1 MKAYWIKYKGK
12 SGQDQGQK
20 KKLIHLNPHQRSNQ
34 KKKKKLIHLNARD
47 QYPHQRSNQKRRSKK
62 KKRHLMLLESREA
75 NRNLLKRS
83 QSKKKRKHPPADVRN
98 RLKNK
103 KRRHHTLHPPADVRN
118 RRKNKKRRHLTLDPP
133 ADVRNRLKNKKRRHR
148 ILRAGDHRQLDQE
161 SQGPGLDVM
170 SQLHRWL
177 QLKCMMK
184 SQEEGANQLLVRRKG
199 SMKKH
204 NAIKLN
210 RDHPASLQLFYQ
222 FKGASCHRRRCHLK
236 AVQGVVL
243 FPSSRSL
250 QPITRRVRGEKA

>member
-1 MKAYWIKYKGK
+1 MKTYWIKYKGK

-20 KKLIHLNPHQRSNQ
+20 Q
-34 KKKKKLIHLNARD
+34 KKLIHLNARD
-47 QYPHQRSNQKRRSKK
+47 PYPHQRSNQKRRSK

-83 QSKKKRKHPPADVRN
+83 KSK
-98 RLKNK
+98 
-103 KRRHHTLHPPADVRN
+103 
-118 RRKNKKRRHLTLDPP
+118 KKRRHLTLDPP
-133 ADVRNRLKNKKRRHR
+133 ANVRNRLKNKKRRHR

-161 SQGPGLDVM
+161 SQGPGLDAM
-170 SQLHRWL
+170 SQLRQWL
-177 QLKCMMK
+177 QLKCMMMK
-184 SQEEGANQLLVRRKG
+184 SQEEGVNQLLVRRKG
-199 SMKKH
+199 SMLKQ

-222 FKGASCHRRRCHLK
+222 FEGASCHRRRCHLK

-250 QPITRRVRGEKA
+250 QPITRRVRG

>member
-1 MKAYWIKYKGK
+1 MKTYWIKYKGK
-12 SGQDQGQK
+12 SGQDQGQ
-20 KKLIHLNPHQRSNQ
+20 
-34 KKKKKLIHLNARD
+34 KKKLIHLNARD

-83 QSKKKRKHPPADVRN
+83 QSKKKRRHLTLDPPADVRN

-103 KRRHHTLHPPADVRN
+103 KRRHH
-118 RRKNKKRRHLTLDPP
+118 TLDPP

-161 SQGPGLDVM
+161 SQGPGLDAM

-177 QLKCMMK
+177 QLKCMMMK
-184 SQEEGANQLLVRRKG
+184 SQEEGGANQFLVRRKG
-199 SMKKH
+199 SGQKQ

-243 FPSSRSL
+243 FPSSRFL
-250 QPITRRVRGEKA
+250 QPRARQVRGEKA